1 MARAKSENREVAR
14 KLWVNSNGKMKL
26 KEIAANLN
34 ISESQVRKWKSLDK
48 WEVEKPKRVAAPGK
62 KLGAPKGNKN
72 AKGNKGGG
80 APRGNKN
87 ALKTGLFEKI
97 FFDTLS
103 VEELTLISS
112 IEKDKILMLE
122 KELALLTVREY
133 RVMKR
138 IEEMKEKAFLPNSVS
153 TKKVKS
159 GEGEVIGD
167 EVTTNSISNFEVINK
182 LEEALTK
189 IQDKKIKTVEAIS
202 RIEIATARLEMD
214 RGETGEAE
222 DNITSWL
229 EATTPDN
236 LDKIFGEEIGINED
250 N

>member
-1 MARAKSENREVAR
+1 M
-14 KLWVNSNGKMKL
+14 
-26 KEIAANLN
+26 
-34 ISESQVRKWKSLDK
+34 
-48 WEVEKPKRVAAPGK
+48 
-62 KLGAPKGNKN
+62 
-72 AKGNKGGG
+72 
-80 APRGNKN
+80 
-87 ALKTGLFEKI
+87 
-97 FFDTLS
+97 
-103 VEELTLISS
+103 
-112 IEKDKILMLE
+112 
-122 KELALLTVREY
+122 
-133 RVMKR
+133 
-138 IEEMKEKAFLPNSVS
+138 
-153 TKKVKS
+153 VKS